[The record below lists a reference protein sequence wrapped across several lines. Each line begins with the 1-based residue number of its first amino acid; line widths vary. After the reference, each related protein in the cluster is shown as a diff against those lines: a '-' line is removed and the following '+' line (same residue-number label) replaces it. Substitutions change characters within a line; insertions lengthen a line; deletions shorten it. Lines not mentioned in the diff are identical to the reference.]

1 MALDKDNV
9 RGLMIGCGVG
19 DTLGMPVEGMDMRQ
33 IKRAYGQVTT
43 LQNHPRF
50 DKLAGSW
57 TDDTQLTWVVMESL
71 WKCGCFNIDDLAIRH
86 MEAYTKREGR
96 GWGSATM
103 TGVNRMVR
111 GFAPQDSGKL
121 GSAGD
126 GTAMKAAPLG
136 VYAHLSGEGIEF
148 LKDVIPLFTMMTHR
162 DVRAVCGA
170 GIQALCAMM
179 VCQALEKDE
188 FLDGEEVLEE
198 AIALSREFEA
208 GYGEIVMEWFFS
220 DGDEKDLAAKVGS
233 GFYVNE
239 AQPFSMGVFLKYGKN
254 FRDALIRTVNVG
266 GDTDTNGAMVGSLSG
281 LFVGV
286 SGIPEDW
293 SEKLEDYK
301 DLVECAD
308 KFWKNVH
315 E

>member
-1 MALDKDNV
+1 
-9 RGLMIGCGVG
+9 
-19 DTLGMPVEGMDMRQ
+19 
-33 IKRAYGQVTT
+33 
-43 LQNHPRF
+43 
-50 DKLAGSW
+50 
-57 TDDTQLTWVVMESL
+57 
-71 WKCGCFNIDDLAIRH
+71 

-148 LKDVIPLFTMMTHR
+148 LKEVIPLFTMMTHR

-179 VCQALEKDE
+179 VCEALEKDE
-188 FLDGEEVLEE
+188 FLDGEEVLGE
-198 AIALSREFEA
+198 AIALSRGFEA
-208 GYGEIVMEWFFS
+208 GYGEISPHYIEESSDPENIFSHKLVQVMEWFFS
-220 DGDEKDLAAKVGS
+220 DGDEKDLAARVGS

-266 GDTDTNGAMVGSLSG
+266 GDTDTTGAMVGSLSG

-293 SEKLEDYK
+293 SEKLEGYQ
-301 DLVECAD
+301 DLVKCAD

-315 E
+315 LKH